1 MQIYI
6 LLKVLNPEE
15 LIIVSFAYMQIYIL
29 LKDVSNFKYINQRCA
44 YMQIYI
50 LLKGQIHKM
59 QGIKSRLNTY
69 KKIYFY
75 DPFLFHRVCFRRW
88 CCLLTSSSTLHRR
101 KFPNQLS
108 VQYYYFAIFS
118 SPYVLRLS
126 AACLCTSI
134 TFPHSHLYV
143 F

>member
-6 LLKVLNPEE
+6 LLKVGGISSLMNPG
-15 LIIVSFAYMQIYIL
+15 FAYMQIYIL
-29 LKDVSNFKYINQRCA
+29 LKATHTVTNLPTSFA